1 MLQFVLSSLP
11 LSLLAYK
18 INRQTVRQVISRL
31 SVVRRSRNNQRSSRF
46 VDQGRINFVHD
57 CEVTRT
63 LHLIDRSYLHIVA
76 QIVKSKFACG
86 SIDHIAGVCSSL
98 FAGSLHMHRMNR
110 TDRQTDCIEEWECPI
125 AIALNEIIIHG
136 DDMNLLV
143 LGSCQVTRHRTNN
156 CFSFAGFHF
165 GDASFAEN
173 NSTDN
178 LHIEWTCTKG
188 WSAFWKE
195 FTDCLVDHDWNIH
208 QLPSSNI
215 TVTTQQVSRRFARS
229 SGGHEC
235 LCF

>member
-1 MLQFVLSSLP
+1 M
-11 LSLLAYK
+11 A
-18 INRQTVRQVISRL
+18 
-31 SVVRRSRNNQRSSRF
+31 
-46 VDQGRINFVHD
+46 G
-57 CEVTRT
+57 T
-63 LHLIDRSYLHIVA
+63 LHLIDRAHLHVVA
-76 QIVKSKFACG
+76 QIVKSKFAGG

-110 TDRQTDCIEEWECPI
+110 TDSQTNRIEEWECPI

-195 FTDCLVDHDWNIH
+195 FADCLVDHDWNIH